1 MEKQKVVRSLKD
13 AAKKNQKDVCVVLA
27 KEIIQS
33 RKAVSKLY
41 AAKAQLN
48 SVEMHMKNQ
57 LGTIHLLIS
66 LYILLQYRYG

>member
-13 AAKKNQKDVCVVLA
+13 AAKRNQKDVCVVLA

-41 AAKAQLN
+41 SAKAQLN

-57 LGTIHLLIS
+57 LGTILRYFMS
-66 LYILLQYRYG
+66 LYSIYS